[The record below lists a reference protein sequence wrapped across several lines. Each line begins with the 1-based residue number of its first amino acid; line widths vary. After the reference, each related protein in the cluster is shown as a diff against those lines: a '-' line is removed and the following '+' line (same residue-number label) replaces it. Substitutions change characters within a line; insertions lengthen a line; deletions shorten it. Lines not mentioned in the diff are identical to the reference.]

1 MAPLRG
7 RKEFMFYAAGLR
19 HHIGKGREGHLA
31 HVVIPLMVRCK
42 GETGSINHLQAVVN
56 ETALKLKVR
65 RWMERFRDELIRKG
79 HRNVPV

>member
-1 MAPLRG
+1 M
-7 RKEFMFYAAGLR
+7 MDAAILR
-19 HHIGKGREGHLA
+19 HHIGKRREGTLYYL
-31 HVVIPLMVRCK
+31 VITLMGRFK
-42 GETGSINHLQAVVN
+42 DQTGSINHLQAVVN